1 MRSTSAA
8 AGRVLGLLSLFLVAS
23 VVAGALL
30 AGLFVPAVA
39 AAGGATRGS
48 ITWFNDLKAVP
59 PATQLSQQSVLL
71 AKDGTL
77 IARFYNENRSEVPL
91 SKISRNMQNAIIA
104 IEDARFRDHGG
115 VDPIGLVRAAASD
128 YLGNGTEVQGAST
141 LTQQYIKNLYLEQ
154 AVYAGD
160 KTAQEA
166 AVARDANRKILE
178 IRAAIDLE
186 KTLTK
191 DEILERYL
199 NIAYF
204 GNNAYGVEAAAELY
218 FSVSAAKLSV
228 VQAALLAGIVQSP
241 DTYDPFRHKTN
252 SLARRNTVLSRMHE
266 LGMLKDADYRKA
278 VTTKITLKRK
288 NQQSGCIAAIQ
299 GLGFF
304 CQYVRN
310 LIASGTESF
319 SALGSTRAERI
330 NALDRGGL
338 RITTSV
344 DLKVQAAAQKA
355 IAQYVKIGDRSKAG
369 TAAVTV
375 EPGTGHVLAMA
386 ENKTYSPKASS
397 SSTEINYAV
406 DSSLGGSTGFQTGST
421 FKAFTLA
428 TWLKEGKALNDVID
442 SDVGTL
448 DNPDFTECNGRR
460 LHGRGDL
467 YKPQNSEPT
476 EGGKMR
482 VLDATANSVNTAFV
496 AMSQQ
501 LELCQIAATAKS
513 LGVHMAAP
521 RDYNCSQ
528 TSLVDIPQCIKAM
541 TLGPF
546 SISPLTMATAY
557 ATFAADGTYCPAFPV
572 VSIKK
577 SDGKT
582 VPVKAPPCKQDAI
595 DPDIAHGVTYALKRV
610 ITNGTATDVNG
621 MIKAP
626 VAGKT
631 GTTDNSVDTWFVG
644 YTHARAT
651 AVWVGDNPTVASGT
665 LRKSLNRLHVIG
677 GHDYGGQSIF
687 GATIAAPIWAKI
699 MQVAVPGSDTSDW
712 PDPPSDMLGSSGSD
726 VPDVTGKS
734 ISDAIGI
741 LSGAGFSPRVGSAVD
756 SNVPAGQ
763 VASTSP
769 GSGATANQGAT
780 VTIHPSNGNG
790 GGPTP
795 AKQPTP
801 PKKKKRHGPP
811 PRL

>member
-48 ITWFNDLKAVP
+48 INWFNDLKAVP
-59 PATQLSQQSVLL
+59 PATQLSQQSLLL
-71 AKDGTL
+71 AKDGTI

-91 SKISRNMQNAIIA
+91 TKISKNMQDAIIA
-104 IEDARFRDHGG
+104 IEDSRFRDHGG

-154 AVYAGD
+154 AVYKGD

-186 KTLTK
+186 KTLSK
-191 DEILERYL
+191 DEILKRYL

-204 GNNAYGVEAAAELY
+204 GNGAYGIQAAAETY
-218 FSVSAAKLSV
+218 FSVPAAKLTVAQS
-228 VQAALLAGIVQSP
+228 ALLAGIVQSP
-241 DTYDPFRHKTN
+241 DTYDPFKRKTN
-252 SLARRNTVLSRMHE
+252 ALKRRNVVLSRMHE
-266 LGMLKDADYRKA
+266 LGMLKDADYGKA
-278 VTTKITLKRK
+278 VATKITLKRTVPL
-288 NQQSGCIAAIQ
+288 SGCIGAIQ

-310 LIASGTESF
+310 LIAAGTDTF
-319 SALGSTRAERI
+319 SKLGATRQERI

-338 RITTSV
+338 KIYTSI
-344 DLKVQAAAQKA
+344 DLRVQAAARNAVEK
-355 IAQYVKIGDRSKAG
+355 YVPTGDKSRVATS
-369 TAAVTV
+369 AVTV

-386 ENKTYSPKASS
+386 QNKTYSPKASS
-397 SSTEINYAV
+397 SSTEINYGV
-406 DSSLGGSTGFQTGST
+406 DSALGGSNGFQTGST

-428 TWLKEGKALNDVID
+428 TWLKDGKALNDVID

-448 DNPDFTECNGRR
+448 DNPDFIGCNGRR
-460 LHGRGDL
+460 LGDSGDP
-467 YKPQNSEPT
+467 YKPQNSEKS
-476 EGGKMR
+476 EGGKMT
-482 VLDATANSVNTAFV
+482 VLSATANSVNTAFV

-501 LELCQIAATAKS
+501 LELCQIASLAKS
-513 LGVHMAAP
+513 LGVHQAAP
-521 RDYNCSQ
+521 RDYGCGQ
-528 TSLVDIPQCIKAM
+528 TLPTDIPYCIKAM

-546 SISPLTMATAY
+546 DIAPITMATAY

-572 VSIKK
+572 LSIKG
-577 SDGKT
+577 SDGAAI
-582 VPVKAPPCKQDAI
+582 PVKAPSCKQNAI
-595 DPDIAHGVTYALKRV
+595 DPDVAHGVTYALKRV
-610 ITNGTATDVNG
+610 ITNGTATNING
-621 MIKAP
+621 IIKAP

-644 YTHARAT
+644 YTHQRTT
-651 AVWVGDNPTVASGT
+651 AVWVGDPNVYGT
-665 LRKSLNRLHVIG
+665 GKAAHRKSLNGRTIG
-677 GHDYGGQSIF
+677 GQGYGTVF

-699 MQVAVPGSDTSDW
+699 MAVAVPGTDTSDW
-712 PDPPSDMLGSSGSD
+712 EDPPSEMLGSSGSD
-726 VPDVTGKS
+726 VPDVTGTS
-734 ISDAIGI
+734 VAEALGI
-741 LSGAGFSPRVGSAVD
+741 LSAAGFSPQVGAPVD
-756 SNVPAGQ
+756 SSVPAGQ

-769 GSGATANQGAT
+769 GGGSTANQGAT
-780 VTIHPSNGNG
+780 VTIHPSNGKG
-790 GGPTP
+790 GATPT
-795 AKQPTP
+795 ANTTP
-801 PKKKKRHGPP
+801 NKKKKKRGPP